1 MVAKATIDRLGKRT
15 SSTSAG
21 KHRRGRRALTG
32 TRTYCGDRVAG
43 EYEWGRL
50 VGRGDR
56 RACPRQDA
64 GDDFERARDVG
75 TLDPVV
81 RHGAKSR
88 AAPEVARDAQAALRA
103 RALEGA
109 RVHPLRVHLERDD
122 VRDHLPRVD
131 ADPADAGE
139 AIGEG
144 ARVAVVVDEAV
155 AHLLKPDERRRGD
168 DPGLPHRSAKELANA
183 SGLRHGLGAA
193 AEDRADRRRQ
203 TLREAELH
211 RVRGRRKLARIDAE
225 RDRRVE
231 DPRAVQVD
239 AQAPAVREFG
249 DRGGLVGREDAAAAV
264 VVRVLETHER
274 RAREHARWPDRGLD
288 VGERWAAVAV
298 RHEPWLDRAEDEGG
312 AHLVLIDVR
321 AVAED
326 DLVAALG
333 LRQDATQVPEH
344 AARDVDRGLLAED
357 LRGPLFKPV

>member
-1 MVAKATIDRLGKRT
+1 MVAKTTIDRLGKRT

-50 VGRGDR
+50 V
-56 RACPRQDA
+56 
-64 GDDFERARDVG
+64 
-75 TLDPVV
+75 
-81 RHGAKSR
+81 
-88 AAPEVARDAQAALRA
+88 
-103 RALEGA
+103 
-109 RVHPLRVHLERDD
+109 
-122 VRDHLPRVD
+122 
-131 ADPADAGE
+131 
-139 AIGEG
+139 
-144 ARVAVVVDEAV
+144 
-155 AHLLKPDERRRGD
+155 RRGD

-193 AEDRADRRRQ
+193 AEDRADRRRE

-211 RVRGRRKLARIDAE
+211 RVRGRRELARIDAE

-231 DPRAVQVD
+231 DTRAVQVD
-239 AQAPAVREFG
+239 AQPPAVREVG
-249 DRGGLVGREDAAAAV
+249 DRGGLVGRQDAAAAV

-274 RAREHARWPDRGLD
+274 RSREHARRPYRGLD
-288 VGERWAAVAV
+288 VGERGAALAV

-321 AVAED
+321 EVAED

-357 LRGPLFKPV
+357 LGGPLFKPVHGRILAVLVVADLGLRHRAAHRGGREREGIAPQLERLRAHAPMASFMTSTTPTMIGAIAIAGRKSATCTSRIFSNFKPTPRMRRTPTE